1 MTPATLSPETEAA
14 STGYAAF
21 QADAIETAELLEQR
35 QNESLGLAGNLPL
48 SESPEQMELRQQAE
62 MQSLSDARP
71 AASVSQVKAQVKQDL
86 RLGREHQQGRVNWIT
101 TIAMGAFHVGA
112 LAALLPVFWH
122 WRNLAVFGVMYFLA
136 INLGIGVAYHRL
148 LTHRGFRTPKWVE
161 YFVTACGTMAL
172 EGGPIFWVATHR
184 VHHQNS
190 DQEGDPHTPVD
201 GTFWSHA
208 GWILSGRAMHSET
221 ALLGRY
227 APDLMRDKVHVAL
240 SKYHWVL
247 LTATG
252 VVQLALGAAL
262 AGHNATAGQRV
273 VSAVGMMLWGT
284 FLRVVVG
291 LHATWFVNS
300 ATHLYGKR
308 RFETRDESRN
318 NWWVAILTGGEG
330 WHNNHHAHPV
340 SARHG
345 LAWYEF
351 DINYYCIWL
360 LSKIGLAHKVQIAK
374 FDPMNPKPAG
384 SN

>member
-1 MTPATLSPETEAA
+1 MTPATLSPETEAET
-14 STGYAAF
+14 SYAAF
-21 QADAIETAELLEQR
+21 QQDAIETAETIE
-35 QNESLGLAGNLPL
+35 A
-48 SESPEQMELRQQAE
+48 RQQSELQNMSNATAQ
-62 MQSLSDARP
+62 QSAD
-71 AASVSQVKAQVKQDL
+71 QVRQQVKQDL
-86 RLGREHQQGRVNWIT
+86 RMGREYQQGRVNWIT
-101 TIAMGAFHVGA
+101 TIVMGLFHVLAIVALFCFSWKNLGAF
-112 LAALLPVFWH
+112 L
-122 WRNLAVFGVMYFLA
+122 VMYFLA
-136 INLGIGVAYHRL
+136 INIGIGVAYHRL

-227 APDLMRDKVHVAL
+227 APDLTKDKVHVWL
-240 SKYHWVL
+240 SKYHWL
-247 LTATG
+247 FLTLTG
-252 VVQLALGAAL
+252 FAQIALGAAL
-262 AGHNATAGQRV
+262 ASPGHRLAGGL
-273 VSAVGMMLWGT
+273 SMMLWGT

-308 RFETRDESRN
+308 RFETRDDSRN

-360 LSKIGLAHKVQIAK
+360 LSKMGLAKKIQIAK

>member
-1 MTPATLSPETEAA
+1 MTPGTLSPEAEVKASKTSSYAEFQQSAIAAAEAQEAATEAA
-14 STGYAAF
+14 I
-21 QADAIETAELLEQR
+21 ADMSMAKPRPSAEQIR
-35 QNESLGLAGNLPL
+35 
-48 SESPEQMELRQQAE
+48 
-62 MQSLSDARP
+62 
-71 AASVSQVKAQVKQDL
+71 AQVKMDL
-86 RLGREHQQGRVNWIT
+86 RMGREHQEGRVNWIT
-101 TIAMGAFHVGA
+101 TIVMALFHVFA
-112 LAALLPVFWH
+112 VVALFYFSWANLAAF
-122 WRNLAVFGVMYFLA
+122 FVMYFLA
-136 INLGIGVAYHRL
+136 INVGIGVAYHRL

-208 GWILSGRAMHSET
+208 GWIISGRAMHSET

-227 APDLMRDKVHVAL
+227 APDLTKDKVHVWL
-240 SKYHWVL
+240 SKYHWL
-247 LTATG
+247 FLTLTG
-252 VVQLALGAAL
+252 FAQIGIGAAI
-262 AGHNATAGQRV
+262 AGPGHRLVGGF
-273 VSAVGMMLWGT
+273 GMMLWGT

-300 ATHLYGKR
+300 ATHMWGAR
-308 RFETRDESRN
+308 RFETRDHSRN
-318 NWWVAILTGGEG
+318 NWWVALMTGGEG

-360 LSKIGLAHKVQIAK
+360 LEKAGLAKKVQIAR
-374 FDPMNPKPAG
+374 FDPRNPKPAG

>member
-1 MTPATLSPETEAA
+1 MTPAVLTPEETEAICA
-14 STGYAAF
+14 PITNSSYAAF
-21 QADAIETAELLEQR
+21 QIDAIQTAEEIEATQQLDLQNLSNAKPKLSAEQVR
-35 QNESLGLAGNLPL
+35 Q
-48 SESPEQMELRQQAE
+48 
-62 MQSLSDARP
+62 
-71 AASVSQVKAQVKQDL
+71 QVKQDL
-86 RLGREHQQGRVNWIT
+86 RMGREYQEGRINWIT
-101 TIAMGAFHVGA
+101 TIVMGLFHVLA
-112 LAALLPVFWH
+112 IFAIFTFSWKNLAAF
-122 WRNLAVFGVMYFLA
+122 AITYFFA

-201 GTFWSHA
+201 GTFWAHA

-221 ALLGRY
+221 TLLGRY
-227 APDLMRDKVHVAL
+227 APDLTRDKGHVWL
-240 SKYHWVL
+240 SRFHWL
-247 LTATG
+247 PLTLVGFA
-252 VVQLALGAAL
+252 QLAIGAAL
-262 AGHNATAGQRV
+262 SPSRPFYGAF
-273 VSAVGMMLWGT
+273 SMLIWGT

-300 ATHLYGKR
+300 ATHLYGAR
-308 RFETRDESRN
+308 RFETRDDSRN
-318 NWWVAILTGGEG
+318 SWWVALITGGEG

-351 DINYYCIWL
+351 DVNYYCIWL
-360 LSKIGLAHKVQIAK
+360 LSKVGLAHKIQISK
-374 FDPMNPKPAG
+374 FDPKNPKPAG